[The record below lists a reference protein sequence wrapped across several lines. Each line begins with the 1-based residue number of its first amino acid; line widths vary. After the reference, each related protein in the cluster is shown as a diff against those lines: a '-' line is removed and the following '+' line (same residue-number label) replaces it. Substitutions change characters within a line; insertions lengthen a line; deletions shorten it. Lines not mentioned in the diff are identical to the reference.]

1 MECKEVITL
10 ENVVNDFVSKEMSD
24 HHLNGV
30 LRLEQ
35 LANKRPQSAQQ
46 FLKEIHSPTY
56 INLVGNINSETVIGF
71 CVGQVIGDELHIYS
85 LVVDPE
91 YRRLGY
97 GKMLIEELIERSKSQ
112 GVIRAT
118 LEVRISN
125 NVAIS
130 LYSNL
135 GFKPAGVREKYYIDN
150 GEDASIMWFD
160 FNERERKC

>member
-97 GKMLIEELIERSKSQ
+97 GKMLIEELIER
-112 GVIRAT
+112 
-118 LEVRISN
+118 
-125 NVAIS
+125 
-130 LYSNL
+130 
-135 GFKPAGVREKYYIDN
+135 
-150 GEDASIMWFD
+150 
-160 FNERERKC
+160 